1 MGRADAP
8 RPGLGSNT
16 PVITRDVV
24 RAPGE
29 LLLRQARRGDR
40 RRVSRELEM
49 SQDAA
54 DDGGLGDGGDE
65 AQDPRLTPGAALHI
79 EVKDPFEQ
87 PCPAK
92 ARGRR
97 AGCRLDPL
105 LARGGGDRIASL
117 AMRGQTAALS
127 HLVHPRRW
135 HPCGQLLQPL
145 QRGEFDPR
153 RAIGPGAGE
162 GVGESPVDVLL
173 QALKRHRPP
182 SGIANQPL

>member
-87 PCPAK
+87 LCPAK

-105 LARGGGDRIASL
+105 LARGGVIASHRWL
-117 AMRGQTAALS
+117 CAAKQPPYRTWCTRGGGTHAANFS
-127 HLVHPRRW
+127 NRSN
-135 HPCGQLLQPL
+135 
-145 QRGEFDPR
+145 
-153 RAIGPGAGE
+153 
-162 GVGESPVDVLL
+162 GESLIPVVPSD
-173 QALKRHRPP
+173 QARVKV
-182 SGIANQPL
+182 